1 MFIPFHNLKNN
12 KMKTRM
18 NIRMIA
24 GMALTAATMVFSTAK
39 ANDASVKSA
48 LDNLDKI
55 NTNMEE
61 SIRYTA
67 PVLNEIAYLD
77 AVTAYELEVI
87 EAGLDVQMMYVAP
100 SVTED
105 VEDHEVKV
113 AFETLDRLV
122 AEMDE
127 SIKF

>member
-1 MFIPFHNLKNN
+1 
-12 KMKTRM
+12 MKTRM

-67 PVLNEIAYLD
+67 PVLNETAYLD

>member
-67 PVLNEIAYLD
+67 PVLNETAYLD

>member
-1 MFIPFHNLKNN
+1 MFIPFHNLKNK

-55 NTNMEE
+55 NTSMEE

-87 EAGLDVQMMYVAP
+87 EASLDVQMMYVAP
-100 SVTED
+100 SVTGD
-105 VEDHEVKV
+105 VEDYEVKA

-122 AEMDE
+122 AAMDE

>member
-1 MFIPFHNLKNN
+1 MFIPFHNLKNK

-24 GMALTAATMVFSTAK
+24 GTVLTAATMVFSTVR

-55 NTNMEE
+55 NTSMEE

-100 SVTED
+100 SVTGD
-105 VEDHEVKV
+105 VEDYEVKA

-122 AEMDE
+122 AAMDE